1 MSVAA
6 YLTIPN
12 LLSFSR
18 LLFLPLLVYLAVT
31 EQRTA
36 FTVAYLLVGSTDFFD
51 GLAAR
56 RLNQRTAFGKTLDS
70 IVDIPFF
77 VASAYFMYRLYP
89 QYIRPLTPMII
100 AFFCLFGLSF
110 VVSAIRCGKP
120 IMMHTL
126 LLKINGYLIC
136 GGLGLSYFMNTTW
149 LVAAILVIYYAGFTE
164 EILIFLKYGE
174 VDPDSLSIFRI
185 RPKR

>member
-18 LLFLPLLVYLAVT
+18 LLLLPLLVYLAVSG
-31 EQRTA
+31 QRTA
-36 FTVAYLLVGSTDFFD
+36 FTVSYLLVGSTDFFD

-56 RLNQRTAFGKTLDS
+56 LLKQKTAFGKALDS

-100 AFFCLFGLSF
+100 VFFCLFGLSF
-110 VVSAIRCGKP
+110 LVSAIRCGKP

-136 GGLGLSYFMNTTW
+136 GCVGLSHFMNTTW
-149 LVAAILVIYYAGFTE
+149 LVALILVIYFVGFTE

-185 RPKR
+185 RAKR